1 MSRLKYWSEIN
12 AGELAR
18 LNCQEDVFVVVRQ
31 YELHAEILQ
40 ITGDNIGYFR
50 AVVHTEFAW
59 PIKIRQ
65 VVRQQSAIGFF
76 KSIQRMVHDMEEK

>member
-1 MSRLKYWSEIN
+1 MSRLKYWNEIRV
-12 AGELAR
+12 GELAR
-18 LNCQEDVFVVVRQ
+18 VNCQNDVFVVVRQ
-31 YELHAEILQ
+31 YQTHAEILQ
-40 ITGDNIGYFR
+40 ITGENIGDFR
-50 AVVHTEFAW
+50 AVEHTEVAW